1 MMPMAASCP
10 SLETNLIMA
19 MIRGLAAMPMIED
32 FMLRA
37 ALGGLG
43 VAGVAGPLGCFVIW
57 RRMVYFGAALAHSA
71 LLGVALGLALGV
83 PADLGI
89 AVLCLAMALGFL
101 ALDRGRLVAS
111 DTLLGILAH
120 ASLALGLLALALME
134 GLRVDLMSYL
144 FGDILALDL
153 ADLVVIYTLMVL
165 VLGLLVLFWR
175 PLLSATVDEDLARV
189 EGLATGPMKLIFT
202 LLMAVVIAVGM
213 KVVGILMVISLLIIP
228 AATARRLATSPEG
241 MALAAAAC
249 GALSVVMGL
258 AASYFWDLP
267 SGAAIVAAAAVL
279 FLCSLGLPGRKSG
292 AA

>member
-1 MMPMAASCP
+1 MTMGMNMG
-10 SLETNLIMA
+10 TGI
-19 MIRGLAAMPMIED
+19 MIED

-37 ALGGLG
+37 VLGGIG

-71 LLGVALGLALGV
+71 LLGVALGLAIGV

-89 AVLCLAMALGFL
+89 AVLCLMMALGFL
-101 ALDRGRLVAS
+101 ALDRSRLVAS

-144 FGDILALDL
+144 FGDILALNMIDL
-153 ADLVVIYTLMVL
+153 AVIYGLMTV
-165 VLGLLVLFWR
+165 VLGLLMVYWR

-189 EGLATGPMKLIFT
+189 EGIATGRLKLIFT

-228 AATARRLATSPEG
+228 AAAARRLATNPER
-241 MALAAAAC
+241 MAVLAAFI
-249 GALSVVMGL
+249 GVLSVILGL
-258 AASYFWDLP
+258 AGSYLWDLP
-267 SGAAIVAAAAVL
+267 SGAAIVAAAAIL
-279 FLCSLGLPGRKSG
+279 FLLSLPIGHVRSLRGEVG
-292 AA
+292 

>member
-1 MMPMAASCP
+1 M
-10 SLETNLIMA
+10 
-19 MIRGLAAMPMIED
+19 ED

-37 ALGGLG
+37 VLGGIG

-71 LLGVALGLALGV
+71 LLGVALGLAIGV

-89 AVLCLAMALGFL
+89 AVLCLMMALGFL
-101 ALDRGRLVAS
+101 ALDRSRLVAS

-144 FGDILALDL
+144 FGDILALNMIDL
-153 ADLVVIYTLMVL
+153 AVIYGLMTV
-165 VLGLLVLFWR
+165 VLGLLMVYWR

-189 EGLATGPMKLIFT
+189 EGIATGRLKLIFT

-228 AATARRLATSPEG
+228 AAAARRLATNPER
-241 MALAAAAC
+241 MAVLAAFI
-249 GALSVVMGL
+249 GVLSVILGL
-258 AASYFWDLP
+258 AGSYLWDLP
-267 SGAAIVAAAAVL
+267 SGAAIVAAAAIL
-279 FLCSLGLPGRKSG
+279 FLLSLPIGHVRSLRGEVG
-292 AA
+292 

>member
-1 MMPMAASCP
+1 MVM
-10 SLETNLIMA
+10 L
-19 MIRGLAAMPMIED
+19 ED

-37 ALGGLG
+37 LLGGLG

-71 LLGVALGLALGV
+71 LLGVALGLVLGW

-101 ALDRGRLVAS
+101 ALDRGGLVAS

-144 FGDILALDL
+144 FGDILALGNGDL
-153 ADLVVIYTLMVL
+153 AVIYGLMTL
-165 VLGLLVLFWR
+165 VLGILVVYWR
-175 PLLSATVDEDLARV
+175 PLLSTTVDRDLARV
-189 EGLATGPMKLIFT
+189 EGVATGRMKLLFT

-241 MALAAAAC
+241 MALAAALC
-249 GALSVVMGL
+249 GGL
-258 AASYFWDLP
+258 AVILGLAGSYWWDLP
-267 SGAAIVAAAAVL
+267 AGAAIVAAAAGG
-279 FLCSLGLPGRKSG
+279 FLLSLAVSRRVVHVS
-292 AA
+292 

>member
-1 MMPMAASCP
+1 
-10 SLETNLIMA
+10 
-19 MIRGLAAMPMIED
+19 
-32 FMLRA
+32 MLRA
-37 ALGGLG
+37 LLGGLG

-71 LLGVALGLALGV
+71 LLGVALGLMLGW

-101 ALDRGRLVAS
+101 ALDRSQLVAS

-144 FGDILALDL
+144 FGDILALNLTDL
-153 ADLVVIYTLMVL
+153 AVIYGLMAAVLVVL
-165 VLGLLVLFWR
+165 VLYWR

-189 EGLATGPMKLIFT
+189 EGLATGRMKLLFT

-241 MALAAAAC
+241 MAVAAALC
-249 GALSVVMGL
+249 GGLSVLLGL
-258 AASYFWDLP
+258 AGSYWWDLP
-267 SGAAIVAAAAVL
+267 TGAAIVAAAAML
-279 FLCSLGLPGRKSG
+279 FLCSLGLAGLAGLTGLRRRPV
-292 AA
+292 

>member
-1 MMPMAASCP
+1 
-10 SLETNLIMA
+10 
-19 MIRGLAAMPMIED
+19 MIED

-37 ALGGLG
+37 LLGGLG

-71 LLGVALGLALGV
+71 LLGVALGLALGF

-89 AVLCLAMALGFL
+89 AVLCLAMALIFL
-101 ALDRGRLVAS
+101 ALDRGQLVAS

-144 FGDILALDL
+144 FGDILALNRTDL
-153 ADLVVIYTLMVL
+153 AVIYALMVL
-165 VLGLLVLFWR
+165 VLGILLYFWR

-189 EGLATGPMKLIFT
+189 EGVASGRMKFIFT
-202 LLMAVVIAVGM
+202 LLMAVVIAIGM

-228 AATARRLATSPEG
+228 AATARRAASSPEG
-241 MALAAAAC
+241 MAIVAAIC
-249 GALSVVMGL
+249 GAISVIVGL
-258 AASYFWDLP
+258 AGSYFWDLP

-279 FLCSLGLPGRKSG
+279 FLCSLGLRGRSLSED
-292 AA
+292 

>member
-1 MMPMAASCP
+1 MTAAARDGPKALSEIRNAAPVSGPRSPIAWLSITITTITAMMPMAASCP

-120 ASLALGLLALALME
+120 ASLALGLLALTLME
-134 GLRVDLMSYL
+134 
-144 FGDILALDL
+144 
-153 ADLVVIYTLMVL
+153 
-165 VLGLLVLFWR
+165 
-175 PLLSATVDEDLARV
+175 
-189 EGLATGPMKLIFT
+189 
-202 LLMAVVIAVGM
+202 
-213 KVVGILMVISLLIIP
+213 
-228 AATARRLATSPEG
+228 
-241 MALAAAAC
+241 
-249 GALSVVMGL
+249 
-258 AASYFWDLP
+258 
-267 SGAAIVAAAAVL
+267 
-279 FLCSLGLPGRKSG
+279 
-292 AA
+292 

>member
-1 MMPMAASCP
+1 MNMG
-10 SLETNLIMA
+10 TGI
-19 MIRGLAAMPMIED
+19 MIED

-37 ALGGLG
+37 VLGGIG

-71 LLGVALGLALGV
+71 LLGVALGLAIGV

-89 AVLCLAMALGFL
+89 AVLCLMMALGFL
-101 ALDRGRLVAS
+101 ALDRSRLVAS

-144 FGDILALDL
+144 FGDILALNMIDL
-153 ADLVVIYTLMVL
+153 AVIYGLMTV
-165 VLGLLVLFWR
+165 VLGLLMVYWR

-189 EGLATGPMKLIFT
+189 EGIATGRLKLIFT

-228 AATARRLATSPEG
+228 AAAARRLATNPER
-241 MALAAAAC
+241 MAVLAAFI
-249 GALSVVMGL
+249 GVLSVILGL
-258 AASYFWDLP
+258 AGSYLWDLP
-267 SGAAIVAAAAVL
+267 SGAAIVAAAAIL
-279 FLCSLGLPGRKSG
+279 FLLSLPIGHVRSLRGEG
-292 AA
+292 G

>member
-1 MMPMAASCP
+1 
-10 SLETNLIMA
+10 
-19 MIRGLAAMPMIED
+19 MIED
-32 FMLRA
+32 FILRA

-120 ASLALGLLALALME
+120 ASLALGLLALALMD

-144 FGDILALDL
+144 FGDILALNL
-153 ADLVVIYTLMVL
+153 ADLVVIYALMVL

-241 MALAAAAC
+241 MALAAAVC
-249 GALSVVMGL
+249 GAISVVMGL
-258 AASYFWDLP
+258 AGSYFWDLP

-279 FLCSLGLPGRKSG
+279 CRCSLGLPGRKSG
-292 AA
+292 DA

>member
-1 MMPMAASCP
+1 
-10 SLETNLIMA
+10 
-19 MIRGLAAMPMIED
+19 MIED

-37 ALGGLG
+37 VLGGLG

-89 AVLCLAMALGFL
+89 AVLCLGMALGFL
-101 ALDRGRLVAS
+101 ALDRGQLVAS

-144 FGDILALDL
+144 FGDILALDV
-153 ADLVVIYTLMVL
+153 ADLAVIYVLMVL
-165 VLGLLVLFWR
+165 VLGLLVIFWR
-175 PLLSATVDEDLARV
+175 PLLSVTVDEDLARV
-189 EGLATGPMKLIFT
+189 EGLATGPMKLMFT
-202 LLMAVVIAVGM
+202 LLMAVVIAIGM

-228 AATARRLATSPEG
+228 AATARRLAASPEG
-241 MALAAAAC
+241 MAMGAAAC
-249 GALSVVMGL
+249 GACSVVMGL
-258 AASYFWDLP
+258 AGSYFWDLP

-279 FLCSLGLPGRKSG
+279 FLCSLAVPGRKTG
-292 AA
+292 DV